1 MVYRFDSPLDQ
12 EIVGLVAACLAYGRV
27 AQILTSVNRALDA
40 LAVGGSGPRRFLER
54 ASRQDL
60 DRVFGGFKHR
70 FTPGAELAALLWG
83 VRTAVAE
90 HGSLEGLFVAA
101 PDTGDDTILPRLA
114 SFVERLRAY
123 AGGDDACPSLLSSPN
138 DGSACKRLNLYL
150 RWMVRRDAVDPGA
163 WTSVS
168 RAQLVVPLDTHMFR
182 IDRRA
187 RAHRAQAGGPEN
199 GAGDHPRLRALQP
212 AGPGEIRFCPDA
224 DGHQSR
230 LPRHRHRVPPA
241 RGGLSAGD
249 GRRAGAA
256 STVRPPAGAAPAP
269 VSDGRSCRASPAG
282 PADDRRQ
289 SATRPS
295 PRQGRPARP
304 PRRHPPGGSPRPG
317 R

>member
-1 MVYRFDSPLDQ
+1 MDALKKGLDALYRKYNRRRFVHPDPLEVVYRFDSPLDQ

-54 ASRQDL
+54 ASRQDI
-60 DRVFGGFKHR
+60 DQAFAGFKHR

-123 AGGDDACPSLLSSPN
+123 AGGDDSCPSLLSSPN

-150 RWMVRRDAVDPGA
+150 RWMVRRDAVDPGP

-168 RAQLVVPLDTHMFR
+168 PARLVVPLDTHMFR
-182 IDRRA
+182 I
-187 RAHRAQAGGPEN
+187 AGG
-199 GAGDHPRLRALQP
+199 L
-212 AGPGEIRFCPDA
+212 
-224 DGHQSR
+224 
-230 LPRHRHRVPPA
+230 
-241 RGGLSAGD
+241 GLTA
-249 GRRAGAA
+249 
-256 STVRPPAGAAPAP
+256 
-269 VSDGRSCRASPAG
+269 
-282 PADDRRQ
+282 RRQ
-289 SATRPS
+289 ADLKTAREITRAFARYS
-295 PRQGRPARP
+295 PQDPVKYDFALTRLGINPACRDTDIECLL
-304 PRRHPPGGSPRPG
+304 RGEV
-317 R
+317 